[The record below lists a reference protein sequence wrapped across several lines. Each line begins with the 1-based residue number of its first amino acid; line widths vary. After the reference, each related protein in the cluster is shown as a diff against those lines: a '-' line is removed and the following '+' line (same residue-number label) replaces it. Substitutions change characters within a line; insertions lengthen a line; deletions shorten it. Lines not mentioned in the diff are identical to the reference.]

1 MLAAA
6 STSQE
11 DVAVSSVNLVYNEIN
26 FLCSEVIVKNHF
38 LLHVIMDP
46 YFTIEVIYTNDSDSN
61 PYESIA
67 RGISP
72 LHGFKKKNSK

>member
-46 YFTIEVIYTNDSDSN
+46 YFN
-61 PYESIA
+61 PVLIHVLCKKRKYEESRHFDRNPA
-67 RGISP
+67 EY
-72 LHGFKKKNSK
+72 